1 MSKTSSQGSEILAI
15 CQRLGLTPAQLA
27 DRVPMKAETMRKVVR
42 GYQPASERT
51 MQNIRNIEQMLTR
64 NPEAPAGQSAP
75 TGSAYGIMQR
85 ETLQQ
90 NFAEVAEQ
98 LQQAEPPAR
107 RTLLNNLRAMLDE
120 LDRREPPATPPTAGN
135 LTEAQR
141 IALQAS
147 EKLEPAPAP
156 PTAWPKLAA

>member
-1 MSKTSSQGSEILAI
+1 MAI

-51 MQNIRNIEQMLTR
+51 MRQIRNIEQNLLR
-64 NPEAPAGQSAP
+64 HPEGP
-75 TGSAYGIMQR
+75 TGSNASAVSPYGIMKR

-90 NFAEVAEQ
+90 NFAEVADQ
-98 LQQAEPPAR
+98 LQQAAPSAR
-107 RTLLNNLRAMLDE
+107 RTILNNLRAMLDE
-120 LDRREPPATPPTAGN
+120 LDRREPAVTAPAPGE

-147 EKLEPAPAP
+147 EKLDPTPAKPSGQLHSSQP
-156 PTAWPKLAA
+156 PMNTGNQG